1 MPSSRRPR
9 AAAALAALLAALAGC
24 SRQDPEVRPFAI
36 RIAGPT
42 GDPLPPDATLA
53 PLLVV
58 AGLAHV
64 IDKGTLTI
72 DDAARGRC
80 TVTFDAGASPGIEFP
95 PQLEGAQV
103 VLAAQQNPDARDP
116 AGRPLPYPALRIAIG
131 SGAGEHHQLVLVDS
145 PYEDQRQL
153 GEKPRPIGTETVL
166 GDTTFPDFPD
176 FRVFASSAR
185 FVPAECGLVY
195 FDVLRVY
202 GEANATWDL
211 DVGRSVQVPIGTD
224 PPWTVHHV
232 QSWHR
237 TGGCDGSAKTWTQ
250 YAARR

>member
-1 MPSSRRPR
+1 AGELLPS
-9 AAAALAALLAALAGC
+9 
-24 SRQDPEVRPFAI
+24 DPTI
-36 RIAGPT
+36 
-42 GDPLPPDATLA
+42 A

-58 AGLAHV
+58 TGAAHV
-64 IDKGTLTI
+64 VDAGTLTI
-72 DDAARGRC
+72 DDPTRGRC
-80 TVTFDAGASPGIEFP
+80 TVTFDAGASPGIAFP

-116 AGRPLPYPALRIAIG
+116 AGRPLPYPALRLAIG
-131 SGAGEHHQLVLVDS
+131 DATSQRFQLVLVDS
-145 PYEDQRQL
+145 PYEDLRRL

-185 FVPAECGLVY
+185 FVPADCGLVY

-202 GEANATWDL
+202 GEGTATWDL
-211 DVGRSVQVPIGTD
+211 DVGRAVEVPIGTD
-224 PPWTVHHV
+224 TPWTVHHV
-232 QSWHR
+232 TSWHR